1 MTALYEIVPVG
12 VEAAVPSVDP
22 LLRYQASRPVVA
34 FADRSEWMTVK
45 LRHKAPDS
53 DQRRLLSVAVSG
65 VSGSPSA
72 NLRFAS
78 AVAAFGML
86 LRSSEHRGSA
96 GYAEVLSLAEGARG
110 QDREGY
116 RAEFV
121 GLVRAA
127 EGLSGQKRVSLAR

>member
-1 MTALYEIVPVG
+1 
-12 VEAAVPSVDP
+12 
-22 LLRYQASRPVVA
+22 
-34 FADRSEWMTVK
+34 MTVK

-53 DQRRLLSVAVSG
+53 DQSQLLSVAVSG
-65 VSGSPSA
+65 LSDSPSS

-78 AVAAFGML
+78 AVASFGML
-86 LRSSEHRGSA
+86 LRSSEHKGSS

-127 EGLSGQKRVSLAR
+127 EGLSGQKRVSVAR

>member
-1 MTALYEIVPVG
+1 VQEK
-12 VEAAVPSVDP
+12 EARSVAR
-22 LLRYQASRPVVA
+22 LLGQGHPDQASRPVSA
-34 FADRSEWMTVK
+34 FASSSEWMTVK

-53 DQRRLLSVAVSG
+53 DQSQLLSVAVSG
-65 VSGSPSA
+65 LFDSPSS

-78 AVAAFGML
+78 AVASFGML
-86 LRSSEHRGSA
+86 LRSSEHKGSS

-127 EGLSGQKRVSLAR
+127 EGLSGQKRVSVTR